1 MTSKQSIINRSI
13 HKLTIQKR
21 KAMTILRIYDEQ
33 NPKSPEAVIEDYA
46 DIANALHDM
55 GICFERWPMR
65 ELKQGASQED
75 VLAAYATE
83 IMHFNAEECQFS
95 TADVIS
101 LTPEHPDK
109 KALRQKFLS
118 EHQHTEDEVRFFAAG
133 QGLFYLHIDNKVY
146 VILCQAGD
154 LISVP
159 DGAKHW
165 FDMGPEPSFTCIR
178 LFSNPEG
185 WVADFTG
192 DNIAEKFPRF
202 ETLVG

>member
-1 MTSKQSIINRSI
+1 
-13 HKLTIQKR
+13 
-21 KAMTILRIYDEQ
+21 MTILRIYDEQ
-33 NPKSPEAVIEDYA
+33 NADSPETVIEDYS

-55 GICFERWPMR
+55 GICFERWPLR
-65 ELKQGASQED
+65 ELEQGESQET
-75 VLAAYATE
+75 VLTAYDAE
-83 IMHFNAEECQFS
+83 IKHFNAEECQFS

-118 EHQHTEDEVRFFAAG
+118 EHQHTEDEVRFFSAG

-159 DGAKHW
+159 GGAKHW

-185 WVADFTG
+185 WVAGFTG
-192 DNIAEKFPRF
+192 DKIADKFPRF